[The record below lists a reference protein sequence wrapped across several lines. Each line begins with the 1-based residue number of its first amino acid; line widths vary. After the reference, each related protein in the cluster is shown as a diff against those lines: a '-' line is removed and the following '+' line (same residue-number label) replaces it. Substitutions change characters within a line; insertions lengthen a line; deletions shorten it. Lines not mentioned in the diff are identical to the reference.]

1 VVLGPDTQAHLIT
14 GHQYRQLM
22 KTHHEG
28 GGVGRAAM
36 KAGMDRKTARRY
48 LQRGH
53 GPQTPRAPRHWQ
65 THVDAFAAI
74 WPEAVRWLEATPEI
88 EAKALFEHFLGQ
100 QPAQVPANGL
110 RTFQR
115 RVTRWRTQFGPPKE
129 VFFPQVREPGAS
141 VQVDWTHAHK
151 LGVTLAGVPYP
162 HLLCHVVL
170 PYSNWE
176 WAVPC
181 QSESGLSL
189 KTGLQDAFWRLGG
202 VTPQV
207 QTDHS
212 STATHQLKR
221 GAAARGFNTEYLA
234 LCEHLGTTP
243 HTINPGRPDEN
254 GDVEAANQHLK
265 RRLRNHLILRGS
277 SDFASLEAYTA
288 FVGQICTAAN
298 LQRVA
303 RVSEELPRLRPLP
316 AHRYPDAE
324 EHTARVSSYATAR
337 VKNCAYSVPARLIN
351 AHLLARVSETTVTFH
366 HAGIEVARYPRAL
379 AQQARIDY
387 RHVIASL
394 VRKPGAFARYLY
406 REEMFPRPVFRQAYD
421 QLAAAA
427 PAQADRH
434 YIDLLALAARTD
446 ETLVATV
453 LGAMLRAG
461 EVPRADL
468 VEKQLHTTPP
478 SAHALAAFVPELH
491 SYDVLVQ
498 EVVA

>member
-1 VVLGPDTQAHLIT
+1 
-14 GHQYRQLM
+14 M

-170 PYSNWE
+170 PYSNWA

-234 LCEHLGTTP
+234 LCEHPGTTP

-421 QLAAAA
+421 QLVAAA

-478 SAHALAAFVPELH
+478 SAHALV
-491 SYDVLVQ
+491 
-498 EVVA
+498 

>member
-1 VVLGPDTQAHLIT
+1 
-14 GHQYRQLM
+14 M
-22 KTHHEG
+22 KTFNDG
-28 GGVGRAAM
+28 ASIGIAAM

-48 LQRGH
+48 LRRGA
-53 GPQTPRAPRHWQ
+53 GPTASRPTRHWQ
-65 THVDAFAAI
+65 THPDAFAAI
-74 WPEAVRWLEATPEI
+74 WPEVVRWLEDSPEI
-88 EAKALFEHFLGQ
+88 EAKALFEHYL
-100 QPAQVPANGL
+100 AQRPEQLPANGL

-115 RVTRWRTQFGPPKE
+115 RVTRWRTQYGPPKE

-151 LGVTLAGVPYP
+151 LGVTLAGVAYP

-243 HTINPGRPDEN
+243 RTINPYRPDEN
-254 GDVEAANQHLK
+254 GDVEAAQRHLK
-265 RRLRNHLILRGS
+265 RRLLNHLILRGS
-277 SDFASLEAYTA
+277 RDFPSLEAYA
-288 FVGQICTAAN
+288 LFVGRVCTAAN
-298 LQRVA
+298 AQRTGRVVAELSRLQR
-303 RVSEELPRLRPLP
+303 LP
-316 AHRYPDAE
+316 AQRYPEAE
-324 EHTARVSSYATAR
+324 EHIVRVSSYSTVR

-351 AHLLARVSETTVTFH
+351 AHLLARVTETTVSFH
-366 HAGIEVARYPRAL
+366 HAGVEVARYPRAH

-387 RHVIASL
+387 RHVIDSL

-406 REEMFPRPVFRQAYD
+406 REELFPRLVFRQAYD
-421 QLAAAA
+421 QLVATA
-427 PAQADRH
+427 PAHADRH
-434 YIDLLALAARTD
+434 YVALLALAARTD
-446 ETLVATV
+446 ETRVAAV
-453 LGAMLRAG
+453 LGALLRAG
-461 EVPRADL
+461 ERPQAGAVEAQLQTAPPPARDL
-468 VEKQLHTTPP
+468 AV
-478 SAHALAAFVPELH
+478 FVPELQ
-491 SYDVLVQ
+491 SYDQLVQ